1 MYIEVSWKTLLWTV
15 FLMPIFWSNTPWLWK
30 RPYVTTWELQ
40 VWFWLFLES
49 DTMKKC
55 PDKDSRNVPG
65 LQSDTI
71 SPLHYY
77 RVTVW
82 IFSNRKLIINL
93 RFQLPSCLRLSK
105 ICPITIQITFQY
117 CFTFSSLHFCFQRV
131 IFQKLAQN
139 YIFQLSCCSFSSG
152 RARNT

>member
-1 MYIEVSWKTLLWTV
+1 
-15 FLMPIFWSNTPWLWK
+15 MPIFWSNTPWLWK
-30 RPYVTTWELQ
+30 TSYVTTWELQ

-49 DTMKKC
+49 NTMKKC
-55 PDKDSRNVPG
+55 PAKDSRNVPG

-71 SPLHYY
+71 SPLPYY

-82 IFSNRKLIINL
+82 ILSNRKLIINL

-105 ICPITIQITFQY
+105 ICPITIQITFHY
-117 CFTFSSLHFCFQRV
+117 CFTFSSLHFYFQRV
-131 IFQKLAQN
+131 MFQKLAQN
-139 YIFQLSCCSFSSG
+139 YIFQFSSCSFSSG